1 MNNNNNNND
10 DDNWVKS
17 AIDDVNLVVHLL
29 LKLRHPS
36 PPPPKTWTIRQR
48 RSRPPPPP
56 TTTTTNK
63 PSATRA
69 SPTTP
74 LSWSGATSV
83 SGGGVEESSRL
94 IHDGSET
101 RSKVIRANET
111 TPTKRPRKKKTLVEL
126 KEDEMTLLKERK
138 QLKRQLATLQATFQ
152 KHREENESLKKMKN
166 DLKSQQVL
174 AVSDCVE
181 EEKNDS
187 FVLPDLNIPA
197 AGEECC

>member
-56 TTTTTNK
+56 PTTTTTNK

-101 RSKVIRANET
+101 RSKVCYFVCCVFNYVTIRRRF
-111 TPTKRPRKKKTLVEL
+111 PVLLFSFSLFVRLVRRL
-126 KEDEMTLLKERK
+126 VCYTVARGGLVNLPVLCNLTVIPLVGWLIYGWLLFMIFC
-138 QLKRQLATLQATFQ
+138 QTITHFTS
-152 KHREENESLKKMKN
+152 NFTGFS
-166 DLKSQQVL
+166 VL
-174 AVSDCVE
+174 
-181 EEKNDS
+181 
-187 FVLPDLNIPA
+187 
-197 AGEECC
+197 

>member
-101 RSKVIRANET
+101 RSKVCYFVCCLFNYVIIRRRFPVLLFSLSLFCSFSST
-111 TPTKRPRKKKTLVEL
+111 TC
-126 KEDEMTLLKERK
+126 
-138 QLKRQLATLQATFQ
+138 
-152 KHREENESLKKMKN
+152 
-166 DLKSQQVL
+166 
-174 AVSDCVE
+174 VSHGGAWWV
-181 EEKNDS
+181 
-187 FVLPDLNIPA
+187 
-197 AGEECC
+197 G